1 MLRQL
6 GAAGLALSALGGCAS
21 TQIPDGDACGASA
34 LQRFVGRDFGSAIAD
49 GIARRTYGGLGEQA
63 VRRSKRS
70 VRTIRPGD
78 TLVANYDPHRV
89 NVSIDES
96 NTITAIQ
103 CF

>member
-1 MLRQL
+1 M
-6 GAAGLALSALGGCAS
+6 
-21 TQIPDGDACGASA
+21 
-34 LQRFVGRDFGSAIAD
+34 
-49 GIARRTYGGLGEQA
+49 
-63 VRRSKRS
+63 RRSKRS